1 MFYGLIVSSK
11 LKISRAVFHIFL
23 IVSYLTTFS
32 SCMTTYNYSE
42 STDTIDT
49 ISSDEITKIELINGT
64 FINCK
69 DKVITYET
77 GADSVKY
84 IVVKSVSGG
93 KDYKAYFSEKRISE
107 KDILKIHIEHSK
119 IDAQNTVL
127 LVLGI
132 VIVTGI
138 LTFIIGMATSKH
150 DLNLRLGG

>member
-1 MFYGLIVSSK
+1 MFYGLIISSK
-11 LKISRAVFHIFL
+11 LKFSRAVFHIFL

-42 STDTIDT
+42 SPDTIDK

-69 DKVITYET
+69 DKVITYEK

-84 IVVKSVSGG
+84 IVVKSVYEG
-93 KDYKAYFSEKRISE
+93 KDYKAYHSEKRISE
-107 KDILKIHIEHSK
+107 KDILKIHIEHSE
-119 IDAQNTVL
+119 INAQNTFL

-138 LTFIIGMATSKH
+138 LVFIIGFATSKT
-150 DLNLRLGG
+150 NTNWGEF